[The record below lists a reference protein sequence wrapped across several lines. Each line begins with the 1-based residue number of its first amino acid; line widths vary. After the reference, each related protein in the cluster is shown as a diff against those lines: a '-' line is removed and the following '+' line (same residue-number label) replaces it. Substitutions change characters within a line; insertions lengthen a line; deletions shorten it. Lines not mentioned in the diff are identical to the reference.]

1 MFAVEVFEV
10 QRSIDVCCYANE
22 MRGPAFAGELL
33 RIRTGA
39 ALAFRALRREPCQ
52 SPCVIV
58 ALLMFSRGAMSVF
71 RASRRQPRQTLFCFF
86 VKHLTFEVHC

>member
-1 MFAVEVFEV
+1 
-10 QRSIDVCCYANE
+10 
-22 MRGPAFAGELL
+22 MRGPAFVGELL

-52 SPCVIV
+52 PPCVIV

-71 RASRRQPRQTLFCFF
+71 RASRRQPRQTPFLVF
-86 VKHLTFEVHC
+86 VIAHGTAEVAMRMKLDIGFLLL